1 LPLNKSKIKTI
12 AVIGPE
18 AYPAVPVGGGSA
30 QVVPL
35 NSVSALEGLSNYL
48 GMSARVTYVNGLM
61 SFGRATITTDF
72 SRTTDS
78 NALPGLSLEVFDNE
92 NLSGTPTSTRVDHHV
107 SVGQAFDIT
116 TINLDEI
123 DFSDPLNFKATCRT
137 LDRILRSQSPPVPSI
152 FSCSRR
158 LLTRWLPHVPRWQA
172 ALRQLDESKIR
183 AGSGQ
188 RSARCQAAQNGL

>member
-1 LPLNKSKIKTI
+1 MPLNKSKIKTI

-30 QVVPL
+30 QVVPF

-48 GMSARVTYVNGLM
+48 GMSARVTYVNGPM

-78 NALPGLSLEVFDNE
+78 NALPGLSVEVFDNE

-123 DFSDPLNFKATCRT
+123 DFSDLLNFKATSERWT
-137 LDRILRSQSPPVPSI
+137 GYYVPKAAGTFDIFVQQGGFSPGGFRMYLDGKL
-152 FSCSRR
+152 
-158 LLTRWLPHVPRWQA
+158 
-172 ALRQLDESKIR
+172 LRQLDESKIR